1 MSMTMQILS
10 GSILLLA
17 CVAIHVFI
25 LATTIASFI
34 SLRPWLTA
42 QPHLRRWLIIL
53 GVALTAIIVANT
65 IEVWLFAVTVHAVG
79 ALPTMADAVYFV
91 LVTYTTLGYGDVVLE
106 AEYRIFGAF
115 AAIAGLLV
123 FGLSTAFLVK
133 LFGRLVPHEIDV
145 NAGEARLTGK

>member
-10 GSILLLA
+10 GSVLLLA

-25 LATTIASFI
+25 LATTIACFLSM
-34 SLRPWLTA
+34 RQWLMA

-53 GVALTAIIVANT
+53 GVALMAIIVANT
-65 IEVWLFAVTVHAVG
+65 VEVWLFAIAVHGFG

-115 AAIAGLLV
+115 AAITGLLV
-123 FGLSTAFLVK
+123 FGLSTAFLIK
-133 LFGRLVPHEIDV
+133 LFGRLIPHEIDV
-145 NAGEARLTGK
+145 NTSEARLTRK